1 MAPKKA
7 PKRKSEIRYMCDDP
21 QYQYYPELR
30 DLYCFPIATLED
42 SEDEL
47 EEE

>member
-7 PKRKSEIRYMCDDP
+7 QKRKSEIRYICDDP

-30 DLYCFPIATLED
+30 DIYCTPIARLED
-42 SEDEL
+42 SEDL